1 MLLFS
6 SENRSTCSDRFNT
19 AGQCVTGSECRM
31 YHPCPYKTTWG
42 AKSGVTAPYERHWVG
57 VEDTRS
63 PHWISSVKERVE
75 NLDLQPGEVCIFL
88 PYFSGVLF
96 ITLTSSCASYCCS
109 RVYLFLLYKCESSH
123 WSYELFEYFSDM
135 GTNQPCKSEG
145 NLLNSL
151 QTKLWFA
158 CNICFSK
165 PTFRQ

>member
-1 MLLFS
+1 MCDGEQVPNVSPMSLQNNMRSKIRCDRTVWTSLGGCWGHQITTPDIFS
-6 SENRSTCSDRFNT
+6 ER
-19 AGQCVTGSECRM
+19 
-31 YHPCPYKTTWG
+31 YK
-42 AKSGVTAPYERHWVG
+42 S
-57 VEDTRS
+57 
-63 PHWISSVKERVE
+63 RVE
-75 NLDLQPGEVCIFL
+75 NLDLQPDEVCIFL

-145 NLLNSL
+145 NLLNAL

-165 PTFRQ
+165 PTFNRLQKD